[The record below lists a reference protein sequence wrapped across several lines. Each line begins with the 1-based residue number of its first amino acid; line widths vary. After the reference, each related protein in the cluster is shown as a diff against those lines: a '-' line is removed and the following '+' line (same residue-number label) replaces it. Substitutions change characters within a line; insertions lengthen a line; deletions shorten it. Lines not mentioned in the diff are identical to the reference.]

1 MPRKYIK
8 KHKKSYTTEDL
19 AAAKDKWKLEMF
31 QGIRLLKS
39 ITYPFQHYMT
49 I

>member
-19 AAAKDKWKLEMF
+19 AAAKDEVKAGNVSRYTVAKKYN
-31 QGIRLLKS
+31 I
-39 ITYPFQHYMT
+39 PVQHYMT